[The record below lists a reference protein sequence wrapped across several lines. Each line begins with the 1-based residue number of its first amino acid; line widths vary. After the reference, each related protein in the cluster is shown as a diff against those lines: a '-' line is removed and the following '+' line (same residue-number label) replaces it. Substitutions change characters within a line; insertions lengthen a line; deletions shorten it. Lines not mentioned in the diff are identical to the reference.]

1 MLREYLYCILSCLA
15 GTCGVG
21 GEGGSGQG
29 VRGVGHDSHWET
41 AGTHV
46 ES

>member
-15 GTCGVG
+15 GTRGVG
-21 GEGGSGQG
+21 GEGGFSQG
-29 VRGVGHDSHWET
+29 VWGIGHDSQWET
-41 AGTHV
+41 ARTHV

>member
-15 GTCGVG
+15 GTRGVG

-29 VRGVGHDSHWET
+29 VRGISHDSDRET

>member
-1 MLREYLYCILSCLA
+1 MLREYLYGILCCLA
-15 GTCGVG
+15 GTRGVG

-29 VRGVGHDSHWET
+29 VRGIGHDSHWET
-41 AGTHV
+41 AGAHV